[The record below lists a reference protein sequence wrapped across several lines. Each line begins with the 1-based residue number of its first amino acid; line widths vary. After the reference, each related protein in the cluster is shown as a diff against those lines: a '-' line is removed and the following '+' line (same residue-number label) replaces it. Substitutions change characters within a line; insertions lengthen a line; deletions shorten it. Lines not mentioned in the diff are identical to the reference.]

1 LGLGD
6 DPLVGVT
13 AWPRQRAVIRSLS
26 WTKRTSSV
34 AGKSRLPDHLPW
46 LSDGDA
52 IISEIAE
59 FLTGVRPVPEPDRV
73 LATVLFT
80 DIVGSTEKA
89 AALGDRRWHSL
100 LDSHNTLVRR
110 ELATFRGREIDA
122 RGDGF
127 LATFD
132 GPARAVRCACAIS
145 NHVRSL
151 GLDVRAGLHTGECE
165 IMGDNIGGI
174 AVHIGARVA
183 ALANGGEVLVSST
196 VRDLV
201 AGSDLTFRD
210 YGSKPLKGL
219 PGEWRLFAVEH

>member
-1 LGLGD
+1 M
-6 DPLVGVT
+6 
-13 AWPRQRAVIRSLS
+13 
-26 WTKRTSSV
+26 
-34 AGKSRLPDHLPW
+34 
-46 LSDGDA
+46 
-52 IISEIAE
+52 
-59 FLTGVRPVPEPDRV
+59 
-73 LATVLFT
+73 
-80 DIVGSTEKA
+80 
-89 AALGDRRWHSL
+89 GDRRWHSL
-100 LDSHNTLVRR
+100 LDSHNSLVRR

-174 AVHIGARVA
+174 AVHIGAHVA
-183 ALANGGEVLVSST
+183 ALANAGEVLVSST

-201 AGSDLTFRD
+201 AGSDLRFRD
-210 YGSKPLKGL
+210 YASKSLKGV